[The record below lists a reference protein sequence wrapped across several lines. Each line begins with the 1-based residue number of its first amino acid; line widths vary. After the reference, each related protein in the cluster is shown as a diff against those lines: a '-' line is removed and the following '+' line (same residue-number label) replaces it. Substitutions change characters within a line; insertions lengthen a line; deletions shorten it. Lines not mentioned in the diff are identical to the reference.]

1 MDNDNNQSN
10 GQGNGST
17 SVRDQELFPNDDNG
31 NRLWTIA
38 LQGFDFNEPVE
49 VEFSMI
55 FPTRVLALEFGHV
68 LLENNQ
74 KLSFCQYHGDA
85 EYPWEITAYPVM
97 PLSHENLSAYQS
109 LLETHG
115 DEFQGKY
122 DGWFCVA
129 ANEPLE

>member
-1 MDNDNNQSN
+1 MDNEQNNKIAH
-10 GQGNGST
+10 GNGAT
-17 SVRDQELFPNDDNG
+17 PQRDESFFPHDSDG
-31 NRLWTIA
+31 DRLWVIA
-38 LQGFDFNEPVE
+38 QQGYDLNEPAE

-74 KLSFCQYHGDA
+74 KLSFCQYHGDE

-97 PLSHENLSAYQS
+97 PLSYENLAAYQS

-115 DEFQGKY
+115 AEFQGKY
-122 DGWFCVA
+122 DGWFCLA